1 MMLGEALIAR
11 LEADAAVTA
20 IVADRIYWLVR
31 PQGETLPA
39 LVLQVISEERS
50 QHLKGFD
57 DMFEAR
63 VQVAAQSERYSES
76 RTLIEAAIAA
86 LIDIAEVDAANGDD
100 VIFWRGSIDGPRDLG
115 NQEETRFVHR
125 AVADL
130 IIRYGT
136 MAEPASR
143 LSNFVR

>member
-1 MMLGEALIAR
+1 MMLGEAIIAR

-39 LVLQVISEERS
+39 LVLQVVSEERT
-50 QHLKGFD
+50 QYLKGFD

-76 RTLIEAAIAA
+76 RKLAEAAVAA
-86 LIDIAEVDAANGDD
+86 LIDVAEVDDATGANI
-100 VIFWRGSIDGPRDLG
+100 IFWRGAVDGPRDLG
-115 NQEETRFVHR
+115 SQEETRFVHR
-125 AVADL
+125 AVMDL
-130 IIRYGT
+130 ALRYGT
-136 MAEPASR
+136 AA
-143 LSNFVR
+143 